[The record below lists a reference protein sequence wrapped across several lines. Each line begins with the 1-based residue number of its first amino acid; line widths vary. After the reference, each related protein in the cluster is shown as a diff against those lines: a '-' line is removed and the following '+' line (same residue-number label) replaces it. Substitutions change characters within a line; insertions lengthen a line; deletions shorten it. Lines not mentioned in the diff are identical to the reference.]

1 MEFYRPQWLWGLLL
15 VAVPVWIHF
24 FGIRTRKAKVIPSLL
39 WLLKVNPSQRSKSR
53 LKDLIV
59 LLLRMLTIGFVV
71 LSLASPRSSLSTKL
85 LQVDNYPAKWNE
97 RNTWMPTLLENLD
110 DGFYQLYDRQG
121 TYYGTHEKAAVR
133 TVVEKMAY
141 TNAPLERV
149 TGALL
154 LSYGFDNSLQAP
166 AWIPSRQAKINLP
179 IEKEANSL
187 GDQTFK
193 WKVLGNVTVE
203 NNNRLID
210 SRSDSTYSI
219 SLDET
224 ASGQLVDLTISHDS
238 IHEDNHFSWRPT
250 PPSRRLILSN
260 NVQLPIN
267 EFITLDDSVVQ
278 YSSDLVIN
286 YEEFH
291 AIVLLGFDFIPPSL
305 EGYVGKLVQFSKGKQ
320 YQDGGTSIP
329 ELNHPF
335 FTNFF
340 IGPSLQNAWPEVSS
354 YNVLREDEEP
364 LLWLDGAVVASLRDR
379 IYKQGFM
386 PKDWAH
392 PFYRAINQWSL
403 GSSTRIE
410 YVPFLGSDFY
420 ESNVILDGVDVIDNP
435 KSEYSQGFAMNLF
448 NEKLYLLLALLCA
461 LIALIFVKI

>member
-39 WLLKVNPSQRSKSR
+39 WLGKVNPSQRSKSR

-59 LLLRMLTIGFVV
+59 LLLRMLTIIFVV
-71 LSLASPRSSLSTKL
+71 LSLASPRSTLSTTL

-110 DGFYQLYDRQG
+110 DGFYQLYDRLG

-133 TVVEKMAY
+133 TVIENMAF
-141 TNAPLERV
+141 TSAPLEHV

-154 LSYGFDNSLQAP
+154 LSYGFDNSLQPP
-166 AWIPSRQAKINLP
+166 AWVPLRQTKLNLP
-179 IEKEANSL
+179 IEKEVNPL
-187 GDQTFK
+187 GEQTFK
-193 WKVLGNVTVE
+193 WKVLGEVTLQK
-203 NNNRLID
+203 NNRLVD
-210 SRSDSTYSI
+210 SRLDSTYSI
-219 SLDET
+219 YLDET
-224 ASGQLVDLTISHDS
+224 TNRQLVDLKVSHDS
-238 IHEDNHFSWRPT
+238 IHEDNWYSWRPI

-260 NVQLPIN
+260 NVSLPVN
-267 EFITLDDSVVQ
+267 EFITLEDSVVQ

-286 YEEFH
+286 YVGFNTV
-291 AIVLLGFDFIPPSL
+291 VLLGLDFIPPSL
-305 EGYVGKLVQFSKGKQ
+305 EGYSGKLVQFSKGKQ
-320 YQDGGTSIP
+320 HRNGGTSIP
-329 ELNHPF
+329 ELDHPF

-354 YNVLREDEEP
+354 YNELGEDQEP
-364 LLWLDGAVVASLRDR
+364 LLRLNGAVVASLKER
-379 IYKQGFM
+379 IYRQAFM

-392 PFYRAINQWSL
+392 PFYRALNQWSL

-420 ESNVILDGVDVIDNP
+420 ASNVILDGIDVIDNP
-435 KSEYSQGFAMNLF
+435 ESEYSQGFAMNLY

>member
-39 WLLKVNPSQRSKSR
+39 WLVKVNPSQRSKSR

-59 LLLRMLTIGFVV
+59 LLLRILTIVFVV

-85 LQVDNYPAKWNE
+85 LQVDNYPAKWNT
-97 RNTWMPTLLENLD
+97 RDSWLPTLIENLD

-121 TYYGTHEKAAVR
+121 TFYGTHEKAAVM
-133 TVVEKMAY
+133 TVIETMAF
-141 TNAPLERV
+141 TNAPLEQVR
-149 TGALL
+149 GALL
-154 LSYGFDNSLQAP
+154 LSYGFDNSLRAP
-166 AWIPSRQAKINLP
+166 AWIPSRQVKSNLP
-179 IEKEANSL
+179 IEKEANAL
-187 GDQTFK
+187 GELIFK
-193 WKVLGNVTVE
+193 WKALGEVTVE
-203 NNNRLID
+203 KNNSLVD
-210 SRSDSTYSI
+210 SRMDSIYSI
-219 SLDET
+219 TLDEM
-224 ASGQLVDLTISHDS
+224 ANGQLVTLTISHDS
-238 IHEDNHFSWRPT
+238 IQEDNLFYWRPT
-250 PPSRRLILSN
+250 PQSRRLILTN
-260 NVQLPIN
+260 EVELPVN
-267 EFITLDDSVVQ
+267 EFVTTEDSVVK

-286 YEEFH
+286 YGVFN

-305 EGYVGKLVQFSKGKQ
+305 QGYSGKLLQFSKGIQNQKS
-320 YQDGGTSIP
+320 GTSVP

-354 YNVLREDEEP
+354 YNELGEDKEP
-364 LLWLDGAVVASLRDR
+364 LLRLNRAVVASLSDR
-379 IYKQGFM
+379 VYKQGFL
-386 PKDWAH
+386 PEDWTH
-392 PFYRAINQWSL
+392 PFYKAINQWSL
-403 GSSTRIE
+403 GSGKRIE

-420 ESNVILDGVDVIDNP
+420 ESNVKLDGVDVIDNLE
-435 KSEYSQGFAMNLF
+435 SEYSQGFTVNLY

>member
-39 WLLKVNPSQRSKSR
+39 WLVKVNPSQRSKSR

-59 LLLRMLTIGFVV
+59 LLLRILTIVFVV

-85 LQVDNYPAKWNE
+85 LQVDNYPAKWNT
-97 RNTWMPTLLENLD
+97 RDSWLPTLIENLD

-121 TYYGTHEKAAVR
+121 TFYGTHEKAAVL
-133 TVVEKMAY
+133 TVIETMAF
-141 TNAPLERV
+141 TNAPLEQVR
-149 TGALL
+149 GALL
-154 LSYGFDNSLQAP
+154 LSYGFDNSLRAP
-166 AWIPSRQAKINLP
+166 AWIPSRQVKSNLP
-179 IEKEANSL
+179 IEKEANAL
-187 GDQTFK
+187 GELIFK
-193 WKVLGNVTVE
+193 WKALGEVTVE
-203 NNNRLID
+203 KNNSLVD
-210 SRSDSTYSI
+210 SRMDSIYSI
-219 SLDET
+219 TLDEM
-224 ASGQLVDLTISHDS
+224 SNGQHVSLTITHDS
-238 IHEDNHFSWRPT
+238 IQEDNHYYWRPT
-250 PPSRRLILSN
+250 PQSLRLILTN

-267 EFITLDDSVVQ
+267 ELITPEDSVVQ
-278 YSSDLVIN
+278 YTSDLVIN
-286 YEEFH
+286 YGEFN
-291 AIVLLGFDFIPPSL
+291 AVVLLGFDFIPPSL
-305 EGYVGKLVQFSKGKQ
+305 QGYSGKLLQFSEGIQ
-320 YQDGGTSIP
+320 NQVRGTAIP

-354 YNVLREDEEP
+354 YNGLGEDQEP
-364 LLWLDGAVVASLRDR
+364 LFRLNGAVIASLKDR
-379 IYKQGFM
+379 IYRQGFM

-403 GSSTRIE
+403 GSGKRIE

-420 ESNVILDGVDVIDNP
+420 ESNVKLDGIDVIDNLE
-435 KSEYSQGFAMNLF
+435 SEYSQGFTVNLY

>member
-1 MEFYRPQWLWGLLL
+1 
-15 VAVPVWIHF
+15 
-24 FGIRTRKAKVIPSLL
+24 
-39 WLLKVNPSQRSKSR
+39 
-53 LKDLIV
+53 
-59 LLLRMLTIGFVV
+59 
-71 LSLASPRSSLSTKL
+71 
-85 LQVDNYPAKWNE
+85 
-97 RNTWMPTLLENLD
+97 
-110 DGFYQLYDRQG
+110 
-121 TYYGTHEKAAVR
+121 
-133 TVVEKMAY
+133 MAY

-179 IEKEANSL
+179 IEKKRILSVIKL
-187 GDQTFK
+187 SSGRYWVT
-193 WKVLGNVTVE
+193 TVE
-203 NNNRLID
+203 NNKRLID

-291 AIVLLGFDFIPPSL
+291 AIVLIGFDFIPPSL

-320 YQDGGTSIP
+320 NQDGGTSIP
-329 ELNHPF
+329 ELNHLF

-354 YNVLREDEEP
+354 YNELREDE
-364 LLWLDGAVVASLRDR
+364 GAIITAGLEQS
-379 IYKQGFM
+379 
-386 PKDWAH
+386 
-392 PFYRAINQWSL
+392 
-403 GSSTRIE
+403 
-410 YVPFLGSDFY
+410 
-420 ESNVILDGVDVIDNP
+420 
-435 KSEYSQGFAMNLF
+435 
-448 NEKLYLLLALLCA
+448 LLLKDRMGYKVSCPKIGLIPSIELL
-461 LIALIFVKI
+461 INGR

>member
-39 WLLKVNPSQRSKSR
+39 WLVKVNPSQRSKSR

-59 LLLRMLTIGFVV
+59 LLLRILTIVFVV

-85 LQVDNYPAKWNE
+85 LQVDNYPAKWNT
-97 RNTWMPTLLENLD
+97 RDSWLPTLIENLD

-121 TYYGTHEKAAVR
+121 TFYGTHEKAAVL
-133 TVVEKMAY
+133 TVIETMAF
-141 TNAPLERV
+141 TNAPLEQVR
-149 TGALL
+149 GALL
-154 LSYGFDNSLQAP
+154 LSYGFDNSLRAP
-166 AWIPSRQAKINLP
+166 AWIPSRQVKSNLP
-179 IEKEANSL
+179 IEKEANAL
-187 GDQTFK
+187 GELIFK
-193 WKVLGNVTVE
+193 WKALGEVTVE
-203 NNNRLID
+203 KNNSLVD
-210 SRSDSTYSI
+210 SRMDSIYSI
-219 SLDET
+219 TLDEM
-224 ASGQLVDLTISHDS
+224 SNGQHVSLTITHDS
-238 IHEDNHFSWRPT
+238 IQEDNHYYWRPT
-250 PPSRRLILSN
+250 PQSRRLILTN

-267 EFITLDDSVVQ
+267 EFITPEDSVVQ
-278 YSSDLVIN
+278 YTSDLVIN
-286 YEEFH
+286 YGEFN
-291 AIVLLGFDFIPPSL
+291 AVVLLGFDFIPPSL
-305 EGYVGKLVQFSKGKQ
+305 QGYAGKLLQFSEGIQ
-320 YQDGGTSIP
+320 NQVRGTAIP

-354 YNVLREDEEP
+354 YNGLGEDQEP
-364 LLWLDGAVVASLRDR
+364 LLRLNGAVIASLKDR
-379 IYKQGFM
+379 IYRQGFM

-403 GSSTRIE
+403 GSGKRIE

-420 ESNVILDGVDVIDNP
+420 ESNVKLDGIDVINNP
-435 KSEYSQGFAMNLF
+435 VSEYSQGFAVNIY

>member
-59 LLLRMLTIGFVV
+59 LLLRMLTIVFVV
-71 LSLASPRSSLSTKL
+71 LSLARPRSSLSTKL

-97 RNTWMPTLLENLD
+97 RNTWMPKLLENLD

-133 TVVEKMAY
+133 TVVEKMAF
-141 TNAPLERV
+141 TNAPVERV

-166 AWIPSRQAKINLP
+166 AWVPLRQTKLNLP
-179 IEKEANSL
+179 IEKEVNPL
-187 GDQTFK
+187 GEQTFK
-193 WKVLGNVTVE
+193 WKVLGELTLQK
-203 NNNRLID
+203 NNRLVD

-224 ASGQLVDLTISHDS
+224 ANGQLVDLTISHDS

-250 PPSRRLILSN
+250 PHSRRLILSN
-260 NVQLPIN
+260 NVPLPIN
-267 EFITLDDSVVQ
+267 EFITLEDSVVQ
-278 YSSDLVIN
+278 YSSDLAIN
-286 YEEFH
+286 YEIFNTV
-291 AIVLLGFDFIPPSL
+291 VLLGFDFIPPSL
-305 EGYVGKLVQFSKGKQ
+305 EGYAGKLVQFSNGNQ
-320 YQDGGTSIP
+320 YNYGGTSIP
-329 ELNHPF
+329 ELSHPF
-335 FTNFF
+335 FANFF

-354 YNVLREDEEP
+354 YNDLGEDQEP
-364 LLWLDGAVVASLRDR
+364 LLRLNGVVVASLKDR
-379 IYKQGFM
+379 VYRQGFM

-403 GSSTRIE
+403 GSRTRIE

-420 ESNVILDGVDVIDNP
+420 ESNVNLDGVDVIENP
-435 KSEYSQGFAMNLF
+435 ESEYSQGFAVNLY